1 MVLTVRRW
9 WILLG
14 LLVLGLGAWLLPPE
28 QATARG
34 RYRQPTMT
42 PEELRYGH
50 AASVLRAATAA
61 WATGRL
67 QQAVT
72 RMGGDSVAIGL
83 LGEAP
88 VGLMPVMSEVVP
100 QLWGQLRA
108 GPTPLRLYVMVVPGP
123 GDAVPGA
130 PLDNLLSSFVV
141 PPDRLD
147 GRTCGVVL
155 RMPWDLFRRR
165 TGPQP
170 RRWLVSQARATLG
183 ACGFWK
189 TFGPPGSGVRAWL
202 VRTDYRLAGDAPWAS
217 GLRTNPERMSL
228 DEISALADARA
239 PGLRPFLQ
247 LARRLAGEPD
257 PAYLLSPV
265 GARCLRGDAAACAEA
280 VQGFRPRR
288 FGTDFTVR
296 AWGVEYDVLGPEAN
310 RFLADLARA
319 RGPDAFRA
327 FWQSAAPPD
336 SAFRAAFGVEAGAWT
351 AGWMRERYGDYGG
364 GLALH
369 PVAVLGALLLSGA
382 MVLALAREVHG
393 RGMP

>member
-28 QATARG
+28 QATARS

-61 WATGRL
+61 WVTGRL

-72 RMGGDSVAIGL
+72 RMGGDSIAIGV

-88 VGLMPVMSEVVP
+88 AGLMPMMSEVVP

-189 TFGPPGSGVRAWL
+189 AYGPPGSGMRAWL

-228 DEISALADARA
+228 DEISALADAQA
-239 PGLRPFLQ
+239 PGLRPFLL

-265 GARCLRGDAAACAEA
+265 GARCLRGDAAA
-280 VQGFRPRR
+280 
-288 FGTDFTVR
+288 
-296 AWGVEYDVLGPEAN
+296 
-310 RFLADLARA
+310 
-319 RGPDAFRA
+319 
-327 FWQSAAPPD
+327 
-336 SAFRAAFGVEAGAWT
+336 
-351 AGWMRERYGDYGG
+351 
-364 GLALH
+364 
-369 PVAVLGALLLSGA
+369 
-382 MVLALAREVHG
+382 
-393 RGMP
+393 